1 MYSQVVLALRR
12 QMQADLHE
20 FDPSLVYRVASR
32 TARATLRKP
41 CLETQY
47 KKNKRRG
54 GGEKGEQEETTMC
67 IKSLSQL
74 KRSGYLLLRLL

>member
-1 MYSQVVLALRR
+1 MALRR

-47 KKNKRRG
+47 KKTKEEEEEKKENKKRR
-54 GGEKGEQEETTMC
+54 QC
-67 IKSLSQL
+67 V
-74 KRSGYLLLRLL
+74 

>member
-1 MYSQVVLALRR
+1 MALRR

-47 KKNKRRG
+47 KKQKKRRRRKRRTRRDDNVYKVF
-54 GGEKGEQEETTMC
+54 EPS
-67 IKSLSQL
+67 SL
-74 KRSGYLLLRLL
+74 